1 MQRPPRLA
9 ILFQAISAVRHLPE
23 IIQVNGYQV
32 SANTITIIP
41 SNHTR
46 SGRSYLY
53 YTTTQPQTT

>member
-9 ILFQAISAVRHLPE
+9 ILFQATSAVRHLPA
-23 IIQVNGYQV
+23 ISQVNEYQF

-46 SGRSYLY
+46 LGRSYPY